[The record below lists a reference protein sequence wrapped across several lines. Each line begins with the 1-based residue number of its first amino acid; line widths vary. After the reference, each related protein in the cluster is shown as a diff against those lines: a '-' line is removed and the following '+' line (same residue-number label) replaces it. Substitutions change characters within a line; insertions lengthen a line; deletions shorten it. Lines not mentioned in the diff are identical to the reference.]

1 MKTKKGIV
9 LCFLM
14 TILLGVLMFFGFNNL
29 ESYDTAT
36 PIYQV
41 YLDGEKIG
49 LITSKQDLYSMIN
62 KEQVE
67 IKDQYKVDQVYPP
80 KGFKII
86 RMNTYD
92 KEITSTEKIY
102 DSIKDDKEFT
112 VKGYTITI
120 KSKEEGKYL
129 FK

>member
-41 YLDGEKIG
+41 YLDGEKVDTGKTLKKHLSDNGYINVNYCDYYTPTDTIREFFG
-49 LITSKQDLYSMIN
+49 YRKQFESPSNVVIIPDQNN
-62 KEQVE
+62 K
-67 IKDQYKVDQVYPP
+67 
-80 KGFKII
+80 
-86 RMNTYD
+86 R
-92 KEITSTEKIY
+92 
-102 DSIKDDKEFT
+102 
-112 VKGYTITI
+112 
-120 KSKEEGKYL
+120 KSKPSKIGGLRTKN
-129 FK
+129 